1 MEEQRNKVKSNKA
14 KVKEKMSVI
23 NCCSVLICLVIKQ
36 PQNTKPCAW
45 RIMNMPLATSTRRVN
60 KALRSPGEKRKKD
73 TTS

>member
-23 NCCSVLICLVIKQ
+23 NCCSVLICPVIKQ

-45 RIMNMPLATSTRRVN
+45 TIMNVPRATSTVY
-60 KALRSPGEKRKKD
+60 
-73 TTS
+73 

>member
-23 NCCSVLICLVIKQ
+23 NCCSVLIYLVIKQ

-45 RIMNMPLATSTRRVN
+45 KIMNVPRATSTVY
-60 KALRSPGEKRKKD
+60 
-73 TTS
+73 